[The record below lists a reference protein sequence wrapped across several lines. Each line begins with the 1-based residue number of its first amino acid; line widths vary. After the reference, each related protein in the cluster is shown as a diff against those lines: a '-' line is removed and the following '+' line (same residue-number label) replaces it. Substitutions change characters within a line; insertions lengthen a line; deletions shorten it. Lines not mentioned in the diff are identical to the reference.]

1 MGIGRIISISL
12 LLTGNLS
19 DANLTS
25 DIKLMNCF
33 SIAIYNVMNN
43 CYRKYVDCINDEFY
57 NTLMVMHILT

>member
-12 LLTGNLS
+12 LLTSNLS

-43 CYRKYVDCINDEFY
+43 CYRKYVECINDECY
-57 NTLMVMHILT
+57 NTLMAMHILT